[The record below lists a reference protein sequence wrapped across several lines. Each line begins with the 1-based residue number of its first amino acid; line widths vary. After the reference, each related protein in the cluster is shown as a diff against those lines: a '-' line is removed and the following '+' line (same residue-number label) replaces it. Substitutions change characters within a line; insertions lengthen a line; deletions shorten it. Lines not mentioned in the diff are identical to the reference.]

1 MRAFVLTVML
11 HAVVA
16 PAAQAEPRV
25 KVTSGAS
32 DVASPAQRKPWTWSL
47 LLEPFDLMLGLF
59 PAFELQRSLGNADKP
74 TSVALAFYGVKNNG
88 GSIFGTGK
96 YGGADGYEFAT
107 EESVQHDMQVLT
119 ARYKLFLM
127 RSFHFNFGAGFRA
140 MSSKETA
147 TFKDGSKQSAQK
159 SSVDFGGELG
169 LGNRWVTSS
178 GFVIGGT
185 WLVAYAP
192 AVTLASKDAKLPAGY
207 RANNPKNDSKSMA
220 LRMAVLD
227 IGWAW

>member
-1 MRAFVLTVML
+1 ML
-11 HAVVA
+11 FAVAA
-16 PAAQAEPRV
+16 PVAQAEPRV
-25 KVTSGAS
+25 KVTTGSCAP
-32 DVASPAQRKPWTWSL
+32 APSPRKPWTWSL

-59 PAFELQRSLGNADKP
+59 PAFELQRSLEGADKP
-74 TSVALAFYGVKNNG
+74 TSIALAFYGVHDNSRG
-88 GSIFGTGK
+88 IFRGRN
-96 YGGADGYEFAT
+96 YGGAEGYVYSS
-107 EESVQHDMQVLT
+107 EEKVQHDMKVLT

-127 RSFHFNFGAGFRA
+127 RSFHFNFGVGFRSMA
-140 MSSKETA
+140 TEETA
-147 TFKDGSKQSAQK
+147 TFRDGSKQSAEK

-192 AVTLASKDAKLPAGY
+192 AVTLSAKDAKLPAGY